1 MIDAKQI
8 IADIN
13 HRLTLT
19 TAGRQQIDPR
29 EHMAPV
35 YHAVIETIVDHIN
48 RALAS
53 LKKEVT

>member
-1 MIDAKQI
+1 VIDAKKI

-13 HRLTLT
+13 FRLMQT

-29 EHMAPV
+29 EHMSPV
-35 YHAVIETIVDHIN
+35 YHAVIETIVDHVN

-53 LKKEVT
+53 LKKES